1 MYRPS
6 KKAGEEYH
14 PRRQLMVTGDKA
26 FSLFLK
32 WPQYLTLREELLQ
45 ENGAFKDPGRT
56 TFLSTRCGCFGGSGR
71 GFLLCV
77 VPVQGE
83 RGGSRILSIAVFLSK
98 AMEF

>member
-6 KKAGEEYH
+6 KEAGEEYH

-45 ENGAFKDPGRT
+45 ENGAFKTRAAQHFCPPGV
-56 TFLSTRCGCFGGSGR
+56 G
-71 GFLLCV
+71 
-77 VPVQGE
+77 
-83 RGGSRILSIAVFLSK
+83 A
-98 AMEF
+98 